1 MKIGMVLKKVR
12 LRFMNKFEVT
22 RKLSEELNLPG
33 LHINFGSNE
42 IDLSEEKYQ
51 EFKSSFAAM
60 MDKTVGDLDNN
71 Q

>member
-22 RKLSEELNLPG
+22 RRLSEELDLPG

-42 IDLSEEKYQ
+42 IDFSEEKYQ

-60 MDKTVGDLDNN
+60 MDKTVPELENN
-71 Q
+71 

>member
-1 MKIGMVLKKVR
+1 MKTGMVLKKMRV
-12 LRFMNKFEVT
+12 RFMNKFELT
-22 RKLSEELNLPG
+22 RRLSEELNLPG

-42 IDLSEEKYQ
+42 IDFSEEKYQ

-60 MDKTVGDLDNN
+60 MDKTVADLDSN